1 MCRCENLHAHFMRKW
16 CIKPKLITFEMKSKS
31 TTASLIVNIFLLVV
45 SILFLVLFDFK
56 SLKAIEEFPI
66 RTLRVYRVDKMCL
79 FKKKNENIIV
89 LEKKGE

>member
-1 MCRCENLHAHFMRKW
+1 
-16 CIKPKLITFEMKSKS
+16 MKSVS

-45 SILFLVLFDFK
+45 SILFLALFDFK

-79 FKKKNENIIV
+79 FQKENIIV
-89 LEKKGE
+89 VEKKKGE